1 MAELIEIENRIAK
14 LSNEELILFRNWF
27 DEFDNQLWD
36 KQFEYDVTSG
46 KLDNLG
52 SSALNDFKNGDYSTL

>member
-1 MAELIEIENRIAK
+1 MAELLEIEKRISK

-36 KQFEYDVTSG
+36 KQFENDVLSG
-46 KLDNLG
+46 KLDILG
-52 SSALNDFKNGDYSTL
+52 ASALNDFKNGDYSSI